1 MREAAR
7 VRALPL
13 FAVVVA
19 VLSSREA
26 IAQEDFRSLDV
37 GRPLKVT
44 DAYPKKY
51 LEWEF
56 QIGLQGGWTEGGQ
69 RSLEG
74 LLELD
79 MGLFRN
85 FEIGAG
91 LQVAVATEDDGASTS
106 NGLESLEVEA
116 LYNFKH
122 EGWTWPAVAIQAGA
136 EAPTGSD
143 LSREDWAWG
152 VDLLLT
158 RSFAN
163 RLRIHANG
171 GYVVASAVDGDD
183 YWRGGVAFD
192 VPVGFSSRLIMGD
205 LYTEVPVDIGP
216 TRAWAEL
223 GTRVQV
229 SNLTVIDVGLA
240 TRLDE
245 WNRGVAN
252 VRLVVG
258 FSRVFGIGR
267 LVRVPEYPDPRIR

>member
-1 MREAAR
+1 MSAAAP

-13 FAVVVA
+13 FAVVVVA
-19 VLSSREA
+19 MFWGREA
-26 IAQEDFRSLDV
+26 NAQEDFRSLDAD
-37 GRPLKVT
+37 RPLKVT

-56 QIGLQGGWTEGGQ
+56 QLGLQGGWTEGDSI
-69 RSLEG
+69 SLEG
-74 LLELD
+74 LLVLET
-79 MGLFRN
+79 GLFRN

-91 LQVAVATEDDGASTS
+91 LQVATEDDGTSTTS
-106 NGLESLEVEA
+106 GLESLQVQA

-163 RLRIHANG
+163 RLRIHVNG
-171 GYVVASAVDGDD
+171 GHAVASEVDGDD
-183 YWRGGVAFD
+183 YWRGGIAFD
-192 VPVGFSSRLIMGD
+192 VPMGFSSRLIMGD
-205 LYTEVPVDIGP
+205 VYAEVPVDAGP

-229 SNLTVIDVGLA
+229 TNLTVIDMGLA

-245 WNRGVAN
+245 WDRGAAN
-252 VRLVVG
+252 VMLVVG
-258 FSRVFGIGR
+258 FSRVFGIGG
-267 LVRVPEYPDPRIR
+267 LVRVPEYPDPSIR